1 MKTEREI
8 RKTKVNK
15 EKLERMIR
23 DQKKFFDGR
32 VKVTATITNSAAIK
46 LKKIALE
53 EGLSASQ
60 YIRNMIN
67 TIIEK
72 KEKKLAPKVLRK
84 RSKS

>member
-32 VKVTATITNSAAIK
+32 VKVTATITNNAAIK

-72 KEKKLAPKVLRK
+72 KEKKLAPKVLRN